1 MNPGSLSSIRRIQT
15 GRLDSCPPCLLAFYF
30 CKEHGMM
37 GDRPG
42 TWHSA
47 CGKAL
52 PRRQLKHV
60 SEWRRNSAAPWLQ
73 DPVRQ
78 LSQEGVVDVKAVA
91 YVFLRLLH
99 CRTVVCFT
107 MSRAMSISRPR
118 HETALQEP
126 WKRPCEA
133 FLASGARAPVSS

>member
-1 MNPGSLSSIRRIQT
+1 M
-15 GRLDSCPPCLLAFYF
+15 
-30 CKEHGMM
+30 
-37 GDRPG
+37 
-42 TWHSA
+42 
-47 CGKAL
+47 
-52 PRRQLKHV
+52 
-60 SEWRRNSAAPWLQ
+60 
-73 DPVRQ
+73 
-78 LSQEGVVDVKAVA
+78 KAVA

-133 FLASGARAPVSS
+133 FLASGARAPAPVKLLVDSADSRDALRKRKADEKERAERAQAVTVAL

>member
-1 MNPGSLSSIRRIQT
+1 M
-15 GRLDSCPPCLLAFYF
+15 
-30 CKEHGMM
+30 
-37 GDRPG
+37 
-42 TWHSA
+42 
-47 CGKAL
+47 
-52 PRRQLKHV
+52 
-60 SEWRRNSAAPWLQ
+60 
-73 DPVRQ
+73 
-78 LSQEGVVDVKAVA
+78 KAVA

-133 FLASGARAPVSS
+133 FLASGAHARAPAPVKLLVDSADSRDALRKRKADEKERAERAQAVTVAL